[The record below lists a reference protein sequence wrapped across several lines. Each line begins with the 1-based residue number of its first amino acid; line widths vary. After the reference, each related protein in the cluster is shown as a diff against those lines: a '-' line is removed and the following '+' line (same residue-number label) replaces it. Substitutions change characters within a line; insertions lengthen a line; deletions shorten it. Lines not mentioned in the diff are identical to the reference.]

1 MNGKQVRTIFRHE
14 SEVADESL
22 APSESLRDVE
32 KHIETHLGKP
42 GIVIHELSSMGVHVD
57 VHVVPPRSDRDFF
70 TLVTS
75 GMSDKP
81 MNAPPPAGEL
91 KFAELMLCLPS
102 SWQIKDGDMSID
114 ETWRKDWPT
123 LWLRK
128 LARFPHAFGTW
139 FFWGHSLPNGDPAS
153 PLAPGT
159 NLCGWVLLEPRLV
172 PDEFKIMERS
182 DGGKTWFLAAVP
194 LYREEMNLKLSQ
206 GTEKLEELFAA
217 ASVTELID
225 PKRVNVALKQ

>member
-1 MNGKQVRTIFRHE
+1 MENKFGPIFRHKT
-14 SEVADESL
+14 EVADGAV
-22 APSESLRDVE
+22 APSKSLRDVE

-42 GIVIHELSSMGVHVD
+42 GVVIHELSSKGVHVD
-57 VHVVPPRSDRDFF
+57 IHVVPPRADREFF

-91 KFAELMLCLPS
+91 KFAELMLCLPG
-102 SWQIKDGDMSID
+102 SWQINEGDLSSE

-128 LARFPHAFGTW
+128 LARFPHAFATW

-153 PLAPGT
+153 PLAPDT
-159 NLCGWVLLEPRLV
+159 NLCGWILLEPRLV
-172 PDEFKIMERS
+172 PDEFKIMKRA
-182 DGGKTWFLAAVP
+182 DGGKTWFLGAVP
-194 LYREEMNLKLSQ
+194 LYKEEMELKLSQ
-206 GTEKLEELFAA
+206 GTERLEELFAA
-217 ASVTELID
+217 AGVTELID
-225 PKRVNVALKQ
+225 PKRTNVALKH